1 MSTVPESCDVVVIGG
16 GPAGSL
22 AAIYLTGKGYSVA
35 LFERQKHPRY
45 QVGESLLPD
54 VWKYCDAAG
63 VSDAIAGEG
72 FIRKA
77 GGSVDWNGE
86 MRRLSFSDFGYTRPA
101 LHVERDRFDFLLLE
115 RARACGA
122 WIGEEIAV
130 LGAAFSRAEDE
141 QSEVSVSY
149 RPVGD
154 DAVARIR
161 CRYVVDASGQ
171 TGVIGRQLGL
181 RVFDEAFRFMS
192 VWGYFDDSRYLAA
205 DGQIYPA
212 RSVREV
218 PPTTYVSALP
228 QGDGWAWLW
237 HIILRKTTSIGLVI
251 PIAWAQQTKARVE
264 SWEAWYLRQCR
275 AIPLLQRLLTDATF
289 CEGSVRLVRNYSYK
303 PTQVAGPGFCLLG
316 DAAGFVDPI
325 FSVGVV
331 FGMYSAYAA
340 AHTIDRCLRQ
350 PARREHHQAIFASQI
365 QARLELS
372 RSLALPYYQE
382 RDAGHAQAR
391 QAMAFSSMQAQALMY
406 AASMLTDRSGNFD
419 SMADS
424 PEAHRAATERVRPLE
439 IAQAGRRIET

>member
-1 MSTVPESCDVVVIGG
+1 MSTVPQSCDVVVIGG

-22 AAIYLTGKGYSVA
+22 AATYLTDKGYSVA

-45 QVGESLLPD
+45 AVGESLLPD
-54 VWKYCDAAG
+54 IWKYCDAAK
-63 VSDAIAGEG
+63 VTDAIAGEG

-101 LHVERDRFDFLLLE
+101 LHVERDRFDEILLD
-115 RARACGA
+115 RARAAGA

-130 LGAAFSRAEDE
+130 LEADFSRAEDDG
-141 QSEVSVSY
+141 EVSVAY
-149 RPVGD
+149 RPVGEES
-154 DAVARIR
+154 ASRIR
-161 CRYVVDASGQ
+161 CRYVLDASGQ

-181 RVFDEAFRFMS
+181 RVFDEGFRFMS
-192 VWGYFDDSRYLAA
+192 VWGYFDDSKYLAA
-205 DGQIYPA
+205 DGKMYSA
-212 RSVREV
+212 SSVREI

-237 HIILRKTTSIGLVI
+237 HIMLRRTTSIGLVV
-251 PIAWAQQTKARVE
+251 PIAWAQE
-264 SWEAWYLRQCR
+264 SRGSATWEAWFLRECE
-275 AIPLLQRLLTDATF
+275 AIPLLQRLLACAKF
-289 CEGSVRLVRNYSYK
+289 SPGSVRLVRNYSYK
-303 PTQVAGPGFCLLG
+303 SKRIAGPGFLLLG

-331 FGMYSAYAA
+331 FAMYSAYAA
-340 AHTIDRCLRQ
+340 AHTIDRCLVQ
-350 PARREHHQAIFASQI
+350 SARRDHHREIFSSQM

-382 RDAGHAQAR
+382 QDAGHTQAR
-391 QAMAFSSMQAQALMY
+391 QAMAFSSTQAQALMY

-424 PEAHRAATERVRPLE
+424 PEAHRAATERVRPLDIPRE
-439 IAQAGRRIET
+439 

>member
-1 MSTVPESCDVVVIGG
+1 MSSVPQSCDVVVIGG

-22 AAIYLTGKGYSVA
+22 AATYLTAKGYSVA

-45 QVGESLLPD
+45 AVGESLLPD

-63 VSDAIAGEG
+63 VTDAIAGEG
-72 FIRKA
+72 FLRKA

-101 LHVERDRFDFLLLE
+101 LHVERDRFDHILLE
-115 RARACGA
+115 RARASGA

-130 LGAAFSRAEDE
+130 LDADFSRAEEDE
-141 QSEVSVSY
+141 CEVSVSY
-149 RPVGD
+149 RPVGENT
-154 DAVARIR
+154 ASRIR
-161 CRYVVDASGQ
+161 CRYVLDASGQ
-171 TGVIGRQLGL
+171 NGVIGRRLGL

-192 VWGYFDDSRYLAA
+192 VWGYFDDSKYIAA
-205 DGQIYPA
+205 DGKIYSA
-212 RSVREV
+212 QSVREK

-237 HIILRKTTSIGLVI
+237 HIMLRKTTSIGLVI
-251 PIAWAQQTKARVE
+251 PIAWAQQSKASGE
-264 SWEAWYLRQCR
+264 SWEAWYLRQCE
-275 AIPLLQRLLTDATF
+275 AIPLLQRLLAEATF
-289 CEGSVRLVRNYSYK
+289 GKGSVRLVRNYSYK
-303 PTQVAGPGFCLLG
+303 SKRIAGPGFLLLG

-331 FGMYSAYAA
+331 FAMYSAYAA
-340 AHTIDRCLRQ
+340 AHTIDRCLSQR
-350 PARREHHQAIFASQI
+350 ARRDHHRSIFSSQM

-372 RSLALPYYQE
+372 RSLAVPYYQE
-382 RDAGHAQAR
+382 HDSGHAQAR

-406 AASMLTDRSGNFD
+406 AASKLTDRSGNFD

-424 PEAHRAATERVRPLE
+424 AEAHRAANERIRPLE
-439 IAQAGRRIET
+439 NPLK

>member
-1 MSTVPESCDVVVIGG
+1 MSSVPQSCDVVVIGG

-22 AAIYLTGKGYSVA
+22 AATYLTQRGYSVA

-63 VSDAIAGEG
+63 VTDAIAGEG
-72 FIRKA
+72 FLRKA

-101 LHVERDRFDFLLLE
+101 LHVERDRFDHILLE
-115 RARACGA
+115 RARASGA

-130 LGAAFSRAEDE
+130 LDADFSRAEE
-141 QSEVSVSY
+141 EACEVSVSY
-149 RPVGD
+149 RPVGAD
-154 DAVARIR
+154 SASRIH

-171 TGVIGRQLGL
+171 NGVIGRQLGL

-192 VWGYFDDSRYLAA
+192 VWGYFDGSKYLAA
-205 DGQIYPA
+205 DGVIYPA
-212 RSVREV
+212 QSVREI

-237 HIILRKTTSIGLVI
+237 HIMLRKTTSIGLVI
-251 PIAWAQQTKARVE
+251 PIAWAQESKGGSE
-264 SWEAWYLRQCR
+264 SWEAWFIRQCQ
-275 AIPLLQRLLTDATF
+275 AIPLLQRLLADATF
-289 CEGSVRLVRNYSYK
+289 CKGSVRLVRNYSYK
-303 PTQVAGPGFCLLG
+303 SKRVAGPGFFLLG

-331 FGMYSAYAA
+331 FAMYSAYAA
-340 AHTIDRCLRQ
+340 AHTIDRCLVQ
-350 PARREHHQAIFASQI
+350 PGRRDHHRSIYSSQI
-365 QARLELS
+365 QSRLELS

-391 QAMAFSSMQAQALMY
+391 EAMSFSSVQAQALMY
-406 AASMLTDRSGNFD
+406 AASKLTDRSGNFD

-424 PEAHRAATERVRPLE
+424 PEAHRAASERIRSLDIPLK
-439 IAQAGRRIET
+439 

>member
-1 MSTVPESCDVVVIGG
+1 MSAVPASCDVVVIGG

-22 AAIYLTGKGYSVA
+22 AATYLTANGYSVA

-63 VSDAIAGEG
+63 ATEAIACEG
-72 FIRKA
+72 FLRKA

-101 LHVERDRFDFLLLE
+101 LHVERDRFDHILLE
-115 RARACGA
+115 RARSSGA
-122 WIGEEIAV
+122 WVGEEIAV
-130 LGAAFSRAEDE
+130 LAADFSNAEQDE
-141 QSEVSVSY
+141 SEVSVSY
-149 RPVGD
+149 RLVGAD
-154 DAVARIR
+154 SASRIR

-171 TGVIGRQLGL
+171 NGVIGRQLGL
-181 RVFDEAFRFMS
+181 REFDEGFRFMS
-192 VWGYFDDSRYLAA
+192 VWGYFDNSDYLAA
-205 DGQIYPA
+205 DGRIYPA
-212 RSVREV
+212 KSVREV

-237 HIILRKTTSIGLVI
+237 HIMLRETTSIGLVI
-251 PIAWAQQTKARVE
+251 PIAWVHETKAATE
-264 SWEAWYLRQCR
+264 SWEAWFLRQCE
-275 AIPLLQRLLTDATF
+275 AIPLLQRLLSSATF
-289 CEGSVRLVRNYSYK
+289 RKDSVRLVRNYSYRSS
-303 PTQVAGPGFCLLG
+303 QVAGPGYFLLG

-331 FGMYSAYAA
+331 FGMYSACAA

-350 PARREHHQAIFASQI
+350 RARRDHHRSIYSSQV

-372 RSLALPYYQE
+372 RSLALPYYQSTGV
-382 RDAGHAQAR
+382 GHARAR
-391 QAMAFSSMQAQALMY
+391 EAMGFSSTQAQALMY
-406 AASMLTDRSGNFD
+406 AASLLTDRSGNFD

-424 PEAHRAATERVRPLE
+424 PKAHRAASERVRPLDIPLE
-439 IAQAGRRIET
+439 

>member
-22 AAIYLTGKGYSVA
+22 AATYLTAKGYSVV
-35 LFERQKHPRY
+35 LFEKEKHPRY

-86 MRRLSFSDFGYTRPA
+86 MRRLSFGDFGYTRPA
-101 LHVERDRFDFLLLE
+101 LHVERDRFDHILLE
-115 RARACGA
+115 RARASGA
-122 WIGEEIAV
+122 WIGEEIAALEV
-130 LGAAFSRAEDE
+130 DLSRAEED

-149 RPVGD
+149 RPVREDG
-154 DAVARIR
+154 VSRIR

-171 TGVIGRQLGL
+171 SGVIGRQLGL
-181 RVFDEAFRFMS
+181 RVFDEGFRFMS
-192 VWGYFDDSRYLAA
+192 VWGYFDNSSYLAA

-212 RSVREV
+212 RSVRQV

-237 HIILRKTTSIGLVI
+237 HIMLRETTSIGLVI
-251 PIAWAQQTKARVE
+251 PKAWVHETKASGE

-275 AIPLLQRLLTDATF
+275 ALPLLQRLLADAKF
-289 CEGSVRLVRNYSYK
+289 CEGSVRLVRNYSYRSSR
-303 PTQVAGPGFCLLG
+303 VAGPGYFLLG

-331 FGMYSAYAA
+331 FSMYSAYAA
-340 AHTIDRCLRQ
+340 AHTIDRCFRQ
-350 PARREHHQAIFASQI
+350 RTRRDEHRSIYSSQV

-372 RSLALPYYQE
+372 RSLALPYYQAT
-382 RDAGHAQAR
+382 DAGHALAR
-391 QAMAFSSMQAQALMY
+391 EAMGFSSMQAQALMY
-406 AASMLTDRSGNFD
+406 AASLLTDRSGNFD

-424 PEAHRAATERVRPLE
+424 PEAHRAASERVRPLN
-439 IAQAGRRIET
+439 IPLK

>member
-1 MSTVPESCDVVVIGG
+1 MTPVPESCDVVVIGG

-22 AAIYLTGKGYSVA
+22 AATYLTDKGYSVA
-35 LFERQKHPRY
+35 LFEKEKHPRY

-63 VSDAIAGEG
+63 VTDAIAREG

-86 MRRLSFSDFGYTRPA
+86 MRRLSFGDFGYTRPA
-101 LHVERDRFDFLLLE
+101 LHVERDRFDQILLE
-115 RARACGA
+115 RARDSGA

-130 LGAAFSRAEDE
+130 LEADLSRAEQE
-141 QSEVSVSY
+141 GSEISVSY
-149 RPVGD
+149 RPLGERG
-154 DAVARIR
+154 ASQIR

-171 TGVIGRQLGL
+171 SGVLGRQLDL
-181 RVFDEAFRFMS
+181 RVFDESFRFMS
-192 VWGYFDDSRYLAA
+192 VWGYFDNSSYLAA

-212 RSVREV
+212 QSVRQI

-237 HIILRKTTSIGLVI
+237 HIMLRETTSIGLVI
-251 PIAWAQQTKARVE
+251 PIAWVHETKASAE
-264 SWEAWYLRQCR
+264 SWQTWYLKQCR
-275 AIPLLQRLLTDATF
+275 ALPLLQRLLANATF
-289 CEGSVRLVRNYSYK
+289 RQDSVRLVRNYSYK
-303 PTQVAGPGFCLLG
+303 SNQVAGPGYFLLG

-331 FGMYSAYAA
+331 FSMYSAYAA
-340 AHTIDRCLRQ
+340 AHTIDRCFRQ
-350 PARREHHQAIFASQI
+350 RARRDEHRSIFSSQV

-372 RSLALPYYQE
+372 RSLALPYYQATG
-382 RDAGHAQAR
+382 DGHARAR
-391 QAMAFSSMQAQALMY
+391 EAMGFSSMQAQALMY
-406 AASMLTDRSGNFD
+406 AASLLTDRSGNFD

-424 PEAHRAATERVRPLE
+424 PEAHRAAAERVRPLD
-439 IAQAGRRIET
+439 TPLD

>member
-1 MSTVPESCDVVVIGG
+1 MSTVPQSCDVVVIGG

-22 AAIYLTGKGYSVA
+22 AATYLIDKGYSVA

-45 QVGESLLPD
+45 AVGESLLPD

-63 VSDAIAGEG
+63 VTEAIANEG

-101 LHVERDRFDFLLLE
+101 MHVERDRFDEILLD
-115 RARACGA
+115 RARARGA
-122 WIGEEIAV
+122 WVGEEIAV
-130 LGAAFSRAEDE
+130 LDTDFSRAEHDE
-141 QSEVSVSY
+141 SEVSVTY

-154 DAVARIR
+154 SLAAKIR
-161 CRYVVDASGQ
+161 CSYVLDASGQ

-181 RVFDEAFRFMS
+181 RVFDEGFRFMS
-192 VWGYFDDSRYLAA
+192 VWGYFDDSKYIAA
-205 DGQIYPA
+205 DGLIYSA
-212 RSVREV
+212 QSVREK

-237 HIILRKTTSIGLVI
+237 HIMLRKTTSIGLVV
-251 PIAWAQQTKARVE
+251 PIAWAQSTKGSAE
-264 SWEAWYLRQCR
+264 SWEAWFLRQCE
-275 AIPLLQRLLTDATF
+275 AIPLLQRLLADAKF
-289 CEGSVRLVRNYSYK
+289 CPGSVRLVRNYSYK
-303 PTQVAGPGFCLLG
+303 SKRIAGPGYFLLG

-331 FGMYSAYAA
+331 FAMYSAYAA
-340 AHTIDRCLRQ
+340 AHTIDRCLAQR
-350 PARREHHQAIFASQI
+350 ARRDHHRSIFSSQM

-382 RDAGHAQAR
+382 QDAGHAQAR
-391 QAMAFSSMQAQALMY
+391 EAMAFSSTQAQALMY

-424 PEAHRAATERVRPLE
+424 PEAHRAAAERVRLLE
-439 IAQAGRRIET
+439 IPSR

>member
-1 MSTVPESCDVVVIGG
+1 MSTVAESCDVVVIGG

-22 AAIYLTGKGYSVA
+22 AATYLTARGYSVA
-35 LFERQKHPRY
+35 LFDRQKHPRY
-45 QVGESLLPD
+45 NVGESLLPD

-63 VSDAIAGEG
+63 VTDAIANEG

-101 LHVERDRFDFLLLE
+101 MHVERDRFDHILLD
-115 RARACGA
+115 RARAGGA
-122 WIGEEIAV
+122 WVGEEIAV
-130 LGAAFSRAEDE
+130 LDADFSRAEDE
-141 QSEVSVSY
+141 RSEVSVTY

-154 DAVARIR
+154 DTAARIR

-171 TGVIGRQLGL
+171 NGVIGRQLGL
-181 RVFDEAFRFMS
+181 RVFDEGFRFMS
-192 VWGYFDDSRYLAA
+192 VWGYFDDSKYIAV
-205 DGQIYPA
+205 DGMIYSA
-212 RSVREV
+212 QSVREK

-237 HIILRKTTSIGLVI
+237 HIMLRKTTSIGLVV
-251 PIAWAQQTKARVE
+251 PIAWAQETKGSTE
-264 SWEAWYLRQCR
+264 SWEAWFVRQCD
-275 AIPLLQRLLTDATF
+275 AIPLLQRLLADAKF
-289 CEGSVRLVRNYSYK
+289 CTGSVRLVRNYSYK
-303 PTQVAGPGFCLLG
+303 SKRIAGPGYFLLG

-331 FGMYSAYAA
+331 FAMYSAYAA
-340 AHTIDRCLRQ
+340 AHTIDRCFSQR
-350 PARREHHQAIFASQI
+350 ARRDHHRSIFSSQM

-382 RDAGHAQAR
+382 QDAGHSEAR
-391 QAMAFSSMQAQALMY
+391 KAMAFSSAQAQALMY
-406 AASMLTDRSGNFD
+406 AASMLTDRSGNFE

-424 PEAHRAATERVRPLE
+424 PEAHRAAAERVRPLE
-439 IAQAGRRIET
+439 IPPK

>member
-1 MSTVPESCDVVVIGG
+1 MTTVPESCDVVVIGG

-22 AAIYLTGKGYSVA
+22 AATFLTGKGYSVA
-35 LFERQKHPRY
+35 LFEQQKHPRY

-54 VWKYCDAAG
+54 IWKYCDAAG
-63 VSDAIAGEG
+63 VSDAIASEG

-86 MRRLSFSDFGYTRPA
+86 MRRLSFADFGYTRPA
-101 LHVERDRFDFLLLE
+101 LHVERDRFDHILLE
-115 RARACGA
+115 RARASGA
-122 WIGEEIAV
+122 WVGEEITV
-130 LGAAFSRAEDE
+130 LEADLSRAEEDE
-141 QSEVSVSY
+141 SEVSVSY
-149 RPVGD
+149 RPVGESGD
-154 DAVARIR
+154 SRIR

-181 RVFDEAFRFMS
+181 RVFDEGFRFMS
-192 VWGYFDDSRYLAA
+192 VWGYFDNSSYLAA

-212 RSVREV
+212 RSVRQV

-237 HIILRKTTSIGLVI
+237 HIMLRQTTSIGLVI
-251 PIAWAQQTKARVE
+251 PKAWVRESKGSAE
-264 SWEAWYLRQCR
+264 SWEGWYLRQCR
-275 AIPLLQRLLTDATF
+275 AMPLLQRLLADATF
-289 CEGSVRLVRNYSYK
+289 CEGSVRLIRNYSYRSK
-303 PTQVAGPGFCLLG
+303 QVAGPGFFLLG

-331 FGMYSAYAA
+331 FSMYSAYAA

-350 PARREHHQAIFASQI
+350 RARRDEHRSIFSSQL

-372 RSLALPYYQE
+372 RTLALPYYQAK
-382 RDAGHAQAR
+382 DAGHAQAR
-391 QAMAFSSMQAQALMY
+391 EAMGFSSTQAQALMY
-406 AASMLTDRSGNFD
+406 AASLLTDRSGNFD

-424 PEAHRAATERVRPLE
+424 PEAHRAATERVRSLE
-439 IAQAGRRIET
+439 IPPK

>member
-22 AAIYLTGKGYSVA
+22 AATYLTGKGYAVA

-45 QVGESLLPD
+45 AVGESLLPD
-54 VWKYCDAAG
+54 IWKYCDAAG

-72 FIRKA
+72 FLRKA

-86 MRRLSFSDFGYTRPA
+86 MRRLAFSDFGYTRPA
-101 LHVERDRFDFLLLE
+101 LHVERDRFDQILLE
-115 RARACGA
+115 RARASGA

-130 LGAAFSRAEDE
+130 LQADLSRAEED
-141 QSEVSVSY
+141 QREVSVTY

-154 DAVARIR
+154 HTASRIR

-192 VWGYFDDSRYLAA
+192 VWGYFDDSKYLAA

-237 HIILRKTTSIGLVI
+237 HIMLRKTTSIGLVI
-251 PIAWAQQTKARVE
+251 PITWAQESKGSAE
-264 SWEAWYLRQCR
+264 SWDAWYLRQCQ

-289 CEGSVRLVRNYSYK
+289 SEGSVRLIRNYSYK
-303 PTQVAGPGFCLLG
+303 SRRVAGPGFFLLG

-325 FSVGVV
+325 FSVGVA
-331 FGMYSAYAA
+331 FSMYSAYAA
-340 AHTIDRCLRQ
+340 AHTIDRCFRQ
-350 PARREHHQAIFASQI
+350 RARCDHHRSIFSSQI
-365 QARLELS
+365 QERLELS
-372 RSLALPYYQE
+372 RSLALPYYQDM
-382 RDAGHAQAR
+382 DAGHAQAR
-391 QAMAFSSMQAQALMY
+391 KAMAFSSMQAQALMY
-406 AASMLTDRSGNFD
+406 AASLLTDRSGNFD

-424 PEAHRAATERVRPLE
+424 PEAHRAATERVRPIE
-439 IAQAGRRIET
+439 IPPE

>member
-1 MSTVPESCDVVVIGG
+1 MSTVPECCDVVVIGG

-22 AAIYLTGKGYSVA
+22 AATYLTGKGYSVA
-35 LFERQKHPRY
+35 LLERQKHPRY

-72 FIRKA
+72 FVQKA

-86 MRRLSFSDFGYTRPA
+86 MRRLSFGDFGYTRPA
-101 LHVERDRFDFLLLE
+101 LHVERDRFDHILLE
-115 RARACGA
+115 RARASGA
-122 WIGEEIAV
+122 WVGEEISV
-130 LGAAFSRAEDE
+130 LEADLSRAEEDE
-141 QSEVSVSY
+141 SVVSVSY
-149 RPVGD
+149 RPVGED
-154 DAVARIR
+154 NVSSIR

-171 TGVIGRQLGL
+171 SGVIGRQLGL

-192 VWGYFDDSRYLAA
+192 VWGYFENSSYLAA
-205 DGQIYPA
+205 DGLIYPA
-212 RSVREV
+212 QSVLQV

-237 HIILRKTTSIGLVI
+237 HIILRETTSIGLVI
-251 PIAWAQQTKARVE
+251 PIAWVHETKASTE
-264 SWEAWYLRQCR
+264 SWEAWYLRQCGTM
-275 AIPLLQRLLTDATF
+275 PLLQRLLADARLRQ
-289 CEGSVRLVRNYSYK
+289 GSVRLVRNYSYRSNR
-303 PTQVAGPGFCLLG
+303 VAGPGFFLLG

-340 AHTIDRCLRQ
+340 AHTIDRCFRQ
-350 PARREHHQAIFASQI
+350 RARRDEHRSIFASQV

-372 RSLALPYYQE
+372 RSLALPYYQA

-391 QAMAFSSMQAQALMY
+391 EAMGFSSIQAQALMY
-406 AASMLTDRSGNFD
+406 AASSLTDRSANFD

-424 PEAHRAATERVRPLE
+424 PEARRAAIDRVRPLE
-439 IAQAGRRIET
+439 ILRK

>member
-22 AAIYLTGKGYSVA
+22 AATYLTGKGYSVA
-35 LFERQKHPRY
+35 LLEKEKHPRY

-86 MRRLSFSDFGYTRPA
+86 MRRISFGDFGYTRPA
-101 LHVERDRFDFLLLE
+101 LHVERDRFDHILLE
-115 RARACGA
+115 RARASGA
-122 WIGEEIAV
+122 WVGEEIAV
-130 LGAAFSRAEDE
+130 LDADFSRAEDE
-141 QSEVSVSY
+141 ETEVSVSY
-149 RPVGD
+149 RPIGD
-154 DAVARIR
+154 QTASRIR

-181 RVFDEAFRFMS
+181 RVFDDGFRFMS
-192 VWGYFDDSRYLAA
+192 VWGYFDNSSYLAA
-205 DGQIYPA
+205 DGLIYPA
-212 RSVREV
+212 RSVLQV

-237 HIILRKTTSIGLVI
+237 HIMLRETTSIGLVI
-251 PIAWAQQTKARVE
+251 PIAWARETRGSAE
-264 SWEAWYLRQCR
+264 SWEAWYLRQCE
-275 AIPLLQRLLTDATF
+275 AMPLLQRLLTDATF
-289 CEGSVRLVRNYSYK
+289 CQGSVRLVRNYSYRSK
-303 PTQVAGPGFCLLG
+303 RVAGPGYFLLG

-331 FGMYSAYAA
+331 FSMYSAYAA

-350 PARREHHQAIFASQI
+350 CARRNEHQSMFSSQV

-372 RSLALPYYQE
+372 RSLALPYYQAA
-382 RDAGHAQAR
+382 DAGHARAR
-391 QAMAFSSMQAQALMY
+391 EAMEFSSTQAQALMY
-406 AASMLTDRSGNFD
+406 AASLLTDRSGNFD

-439 IAQAGRRIET
+439 IPPA

>member
-1 MSTVPESCDVVVIGG
+1 VSTVPESCDVVVIGG

-22 AAIYLTGKGYSVA
+22 AATYLTGKGYSVA
-35 LFERQKHPRY
+35 LLEKEKHPRY

-63 VSDAIAGEG
+63 VSDAIDGEG

-86 MRRLSFSDFGYTRPA
+86 MRRLSFGDFGYTRPA
-101 LHVERDRFDFLLLE
+101 LHVERDRFDHILLE
-115 RARACGA
+115 RARASGA
-122 WIGEEIAV
+122 WVGEQVAV
-130 LGAAFSRAEDE
+130 LDADFSRAENE
-141 QSEVSVSY
+141 ETEVSVSY

-154 DAVARIR
+154 NSASQIR

-181 RVFDEAFRFMS
+181 RVFDEGFRFMS
-192 VWGYFDDSRYLAA
+192 VWGYFDDSKYLAA
-205 DGQIYPA
+205 DGMIYSA
-212 RSVREV
+212 QSVREK

-237 HIILRKTTSIGLVI
+237 HIMLRETTSIGLVI
-251 PIAWAQQTKARVE
+251 PIAWARETRGSAE
-264 SWEAWYLRQCR
+264 SWDAWYLRQCE
-275 AIPLLQRLLTDATF
+275 AIPLLQRLLADAKF
-289 CEGSVRLVRNYSYK
+289 CKGSTRLVRNYSYK
-303 PTQVAGPGFCLLG
+303 SKRVAGPGFLLLG

-331 FGMYSAYAA
+331 FAMYSAYAA
-340 AHTIDRCLRQ
+340 AHTIDRCLARR
-350 PARREHHQAIFASQI
+350 ARREHHLSIFSSQL

-382 RDAGHAQAR
+382 HDSGHRQAR
-391 QAMAFSSMQAQALMY
+391 EAMAFSSMQAQTLMY
-406 AASMLTDRSGNFD
+406 AASLLTDRSGNFD

-439 IAQAGRRIET
+439 IPPS

>member
-1 MSTVPESCDVVVIGG
+1 MSAVPDSCDVVVIGG

-22 AAIYLTGKGYSVA
+22 AATYLAAKGYSVA

-54 VWKYCDAAG
+54 IWKYCDAAG
-63 VSDAIAGEG
+63 VTDAIADEG

-101 LHVERDRFDFLLLE
+101 LHVERERFDQILLE

-122 WIGEEIAV
+122 WIGEELAV
-130 LGAAFSRAEDE
+130 LDADFSRAEDDA
-141 QSEVSVSY
+141 SEVRVSY
-149 RPVGD
+149 RPVGE
-154 DAVARIR
+154 ATAAQIR
-161 CRYVVDASGQ
+161 CRYVLDASGQ

-181 RVFDEAFRFMS
+181 RVFDEGFRFMS
-192 VWGYFDDSRYLAA
+192 VWGYYDDSKYLAA
-205 DGQIYPA
+205 DGMICPA
-212 RSVREV
+212 ESVREK

-237 HIILRKTTSIGLVI
+237 HIMLRRTTSIGLVI
-251 PIAWAQQTKARVE
+251 PIAWAHESKAATE
-264 SWEAWYLRQCR
+264 SWEAWFVRQC
-275 AIPLLQRLLTDATF
+275 ASIPLLQRLLSEARF
-289 CEGSVRLVRNYSYK
+289 CPGSVRLVRNYSYK
-303 PTQVAGPGFCLLG
+303 SKRIAGPGYLLLG

-331 FGMYSAYAA
+331 FAMYSAYAA
-340 AHTIDRCLRQ
+340 AHTIDRCLAQ
-350 PARREHHQAIFASQI
+350 PSRRDHHRSIFSSQM
-365 QARLELS
+365 QSRLELS

-382 RDAGHAQAR
+382 QDAGHAKAR
-391 QAMAFSSMQAQALMY
+391 EAMAFSSMQAQALMY

-439 IAQAGRRIET
+439 IPPE

>member
-1 MSTVPESCDVVVIGG
+1 MRSVPESCDVVVIGG

-22 AAIYLTGKGYSVA
+22 ATTYLAGKGYSVA

-72 FIRKA
+72 FVRKA

-86 MRRLSFSDFGYTRPA
+86 MRRISFGDFGYTRPA
-101 LHVERDRFDFLLLE
+101 LHVERDRFDHILLE
-115 RARACGA
+115 RARASGA
-122 WIGEEIAV
+122 WVGEEIAV
-130 LGAAFSRAEDE
+130 LEADLARAEDAE
-141 QSEVSVSY
+141 SEVSVSY
-149 RPVGD
+149 RPVGEHG
-154 DAVARIR
+154 AARIR

-192 VWGYFDDSRYLAA
+192 VWGYFKNSSYLAA
-205 DGQIYPA
+205 DGLIYPA
-212 RSVREV
+212 RSVLQV

-237 HIILRKTTSIGLVI
+237 HIMLRETTSVGLVI
-251 PIAWAQQTKARVE
+251 PIAWARETRGSAE
-264 SWEAWYLRQCR
+264 SWEAWYLRQCGSM
-275 AIPLLQRLLTDATF
+275 PLLQRLLADAAF
-289 CEGSVRLVRNYSYK
+289 CEGSVRLVRNYSYRS
-303 PTQVAGPGFCLLG
+303 TRVAGPGYFLLG

-331 FGMYSAYAA
+331 FAMYSAYAA

-350 PARREHHQAIFASQI
+350 RARRDEHRSIFSSQV

-382 RDAGHAQAR
+382 TDAGHVRAR
-391 QAMAFSSMQAQALMY
+391 EAMGFSSTQAQALMY
-406 AASMLTDRSGNFD
+406 AASTLTNRSGNFE

-424 PEAHRAATERVRPLE
+424 PDANWTATALPRSSEAPRE
-439 IAQAGRRIET
+439 

>member
-1 MSTVPESCDVVVIGG
+1 MRTVPESCDVVVIGG

-22 AAIYLTGKGYSVA
+22 AATYLTGKGYSVA
-35 LFERQKHPRY
+35 LFEQQKHPRY

-54 VWKYCDAAG
+54 IWKYCDAAG
-63 VSDAIAGEG
+63 VSDAIASEG

-86 MRRLSFSDFGYTRPA
+86 MRRLSFADFGYTRPA
-101 LHVERDRFDFLLLE
+101 LHVERDRFDHILLE
-115 RARACGA
+115 RARASGA
-122 WIGEEIAV
+122 WVGEEITV
-130 LGAAFSRAEDE
+130 LEADLSRAEEDE
-141 QSEVSVSY
+141 SEVSVSY
-149 RPVGD
+149 RPVGEGS
-154 DAVARIR
+154 ASRIR

-171 TGVIGRQLGL
+171 TGVVGRQLGL
-181 RVFDEAFRFMS
+181 RVFDEGFRFMS
-192 VWGYFDDSRYLAA
+192 VWGYFDNSSYLAA
-205 DGQIYPA
+205 DGLIYSA

-237 HIILRKTTSIGLVI
+237 HIILRQTTSIGLVI
-251 PIAWAQQTKARVE
+251 PKAWVRESKESTE

-275 AIPLLQRLLTDATF
+275 ALPLLQRLLADATF
-289 CEGSVRLVRNYSYK
+289 CEGSVRLIRNYSYRSK
-303 PTQVAGPGFCLLG
+303 QVAGPGFFLLG

-340 AHTIDRCLRQ
+340 AHTIDRCFRQ
-350 PARREHHQAIFASQI
+350 RARRNEHRSIFSSQL

-372 RSLALPYYQE
+372 RTLALPYYQAK
-382 RDAGHAQAR
+382 DGGHAQAR
-391 QAMAFSSMQAQALMY
+391 EAMGFSSTQAQALMY
-406 AASMLTDRSGNFD
+406 AASLLTDRSGNFD

-424 PEAHRAATERVRPLE
+424 PEAHRAATERVRSLE
-439 IAQAGRRIET
+439 IPPK